1 MFKFPWEVNEL
12 RIVEHILQLVTENVA
27 GITELT
33 VKKACIG
40 LGYTGVTLDSG
51 HAGLCHTLSHE
62 MPAYCCQVNQRA
74 GKIGGSKAVDIAN
87 MARSWDINESI
98 LGFATLNALSQKF
111 FDEVKPTFD
120 IRSSNFVN
128 ELKVK
133 SSDIVVM
140 VGNLHPFIKQIRE
153 QAKELFIIERSPLLR
168 DEGTFPDT
176 AAEDLLPQA
185 DVVVAT
191 GSSLANGTID
201 RILELSDNVREFG
214 LVGPSASVIP
224 NPLFDRGVT
233 AIGGVKILD
242 GDKMI
247 QIIAEGGG
255 TPQLKPITE
264 FITIRPTT

>member
-1 MFKFPWEVNEL
+1 M
-12 RIVEHILQLVTENVA
+12 RIVEQVLKLVIKKVPEINRLN
-27 GITELT
+27 I
-33 VKKACIG
+33 KKACIG
-40 LGYTGVTLDSG
+40 LGYTGVTLESG

-62 MPAYCCQVNQRA
+62 MSPYCCQVNKRA
-74 GKIGGSKAVDIAN
+74 GKIAGSGAIDIAN
-87 MARSWDINESI
+87 MARSWDVNESV

-111 FDEVKPTFD
+111 LDEVKPAFD
-120 IRSSNFVN
+120 IRSSNFID
-128 ELKVK
+128 ELRVK
-133 SSDIVVM
+133 SSDTVVM
-140 VGNLHPFIKQIRE
+140 VGSLHPFIKPIRE
-153 QAKELFIIERSPLLR
+153 KAKELYIIERSPLLR
-168 DEGTFPDT
+168 EEGTFPDT

-201 RILELSDNVREFG
+201 RILELSNGTREFA
-214 LVGPSASVIP
+214 LVGPSANVIP

-242 GDKMI
+242 GDRMI

>member
-1 MFKFPWEVNEL
+1 M
-12 RIVEHILQLVTENVA
+12 RIVEQVLELVMKKVP
-27 GITELT
+27 GISTLT
-33 VKKACIG
+33 IKKACIG
-40 LGYTGVTLDSG
+40 LGYTGVTLESG

-62 MPAYCCQVNQRA
+62 MAPYCCQVNKRA
-74 GKIGGSKAVDIAN
+74 GKISGSKAIDIVN
-87 MARSWDINESI
+87 MARSWEVNESV

-111 FDEVKPTFD
+111 FDEVTSPFD
-120 IRSSNFVN
+120 IKSSNFIN
-128 ELKVK
+128 ELRVK
-133 SSDIVVM
+133 SSDTVVM
-140 VGNLHPFIKQIRE
+140 VGSLHPFIISIRKK
-153 QAKELFIIERSPLLR
+153 AKELYIIERSPLLR
-168 DEGTFPDT
+168 DEGAFPDT

-201 RILELSDNVREFG
+201 RILELSNSAREFG

-255 TPQLKPITE
+255 TPQLKSITE

>member
-1 MFKFPWEVNEL
+1 M
-12 RIVEHILQLVTENVA
+12 RIVEQVLELVIKKVP
-27 GITELT
+27 GISTLT
-33 VKKACIG
+33 IKKACIG

-62 MPAYCCQVNQRA
+62 MTPYCCQVNKRA
-74 GKIGGSKAVDIAN
+74 GKISGSKAIDIVN
-87 MARSWDINESI
+87 MAKSWEVNESV

-111 FDEVKPTFD
+111 FDEVTSPFNIK
-120 IRSSNFVN
+120 SSNFIN
-128 ELKVK
+128 ELRVK
-133 SSDIVVM
+133 SSDTVVM
-140 VGNLHPFIKQIRE
+140 IGSLHPFIKSIRE
-153 QAKELFIIERSPLLR
+153 KAKELYIIERSPLLR
-168 DEGTFPDT
+168 DEGSFPDT

-201 RILELSDNVREFG
+201 RILELSNNAREFG

-224 NPLFDRGVT
+224 TPLFDRGVT
-233 AIGGVKILD
+233 TIGGVKILD

-255 TPQLKPITE
+255 TPQLKSITE
-264 FITIRPTT
+264 FITIRPLT

>member
-1 MFKFPWEVNEL
+1 PEINRL
-12 RIVEHILQLVTENVA
+12 NI
-27 GITELT
+27 
-33 VKKACIG
+33 KKACIG
-40 LGYTGVTLDSG
+40 LGYTGVTLESG

-62 MPAYCCQVNQRA
+62 MSPYCCQVNKRA
-74 GKIGGSKAVDIAN
+74 GKIAGSGAIDIAN
-87 MARSWDINESI
+87 MARSWDVNESV

-111 FDEVKPTFD
+111 LDEVKPAFD
-120 IRSSNFVN
+120 IRSSNFID
-128 ELKVK
+128 ELRVK
-133 SSDIVVM
+133 SSDTVVM
-140 VGNLHPFIKQIRE
+140 VGSLHPFIKPIRE
-153 QAKELFIIERSPLLR
+153 KAKELYIIERSPLLR
-168 DEGTFPDT
+168 EEGTFPDT

-201 RILELSDNVREFG
+201 RILELSNGTREFA
-214 LVGPSASVIP
+214 LVGPSANVIP

-242 GDKMI
+242 GDRMI

>member
-1 MFKFPWEVNEL
+1 M
-12 RIVEHILQLVTENVA
+12 RIVEQVLKLVMEKVP
-27 GITELT
+27 GIKELT
-33 VKKACIG
+33 IKKACIG

-62 MPAYCCQVNQRA
+62 MPPYCCQVNKRA
-74 GKIGGSKAVDIAN
+74 GKIGGSKVIDIVN
-87 MARSWDINESI
+87 MARSWDVNESV

-111 FDEVKPTFD
+111 LDEAKPPFDVRVSNFINELRVKP
-120 IRSSNFVN
+120 
-128 ELKVK
+128 
-133 SSDIVVM
+133 SDIVVM
-140 VGNLHPFIKQIRE
+140 VGSLHPFIKPIRE
-153 QAKELFIIERSPLLR
+153 KARELYIIERSPLLR
-168 DEGTFPDT
+168 DEGIFPDT

-201 RILELSDNVREFG
+201 RILELSNNAREFG
-214 LVGPSASVIP
+214 LVGPSANVIP
-224 NPLFDRGVT
+224 NPLFDKGVT

-242 GDKMI
+242 GDRMI

-264 FITIRPTT
+264 FITIRPKT

>member
-1 MFKFPWEVNEL
+1 M
-12 RIVEHILQLVTENVA
+12 RIVEQVLKLVMKKVP
-27 GITELT
+27 GINGLT
-33 VKKACIG
+33 IKKACMG
-40 LGYTGVTLDSG
+40 LGYTGVTLESG

-62 MPAYCCQVNQRA
+62 MPPYCCQVNKRA
-74 GKIGGSKAVDIAN
+74 GKIGGSKAIDIAN
-87 MARSWDINESI
+87 MATSWDVNESV

-111 FDEVKPTFD
+111 LDEVKPPFD
-120 IRSSNFVN
+120 IRSSNFIN
-128 ELKVK
+128 ELRVK
-133 SSDIVVM
+133 PSDTVVM
-140 VGNLHPFIKQIRE
+140 VGSLHPFIKPIRE
-153 QAKELFIIERSPLLR
+153 KAKELYIIERSPLLR

-201 RILELSDNVREFG
+201 RILELSNNAKEFA
-214 LVGPSASVIP
+214 LVGPSANVIP

-242 GDKMI
+242 GDRMI

-255 TPQLKPITE
+255 TPQLKSITE

>member
-1 MFKFPWEVNEL
+1 M
-12 RIVEHILQLVTENVA
+12 RIVEQVLELVMKKVP
-27 GITELT
+27 GISTLT
-33 VKKACIG
+33 IKKACIG
-40 LGYTGVTLDSG
+40 LGYTGVTLESG

-62 MPAYCCQVNQRA
+62 MAPYCCQVNKRA
-74 GKIGGSKAVDIAN
+74 GKISGSKAIDIVN
-87 MARSWDINESI
+87 MARSWEVNESV

-111 FDEVKPTFD
+111 FDEVTSPFD
-120 IRSSNFVN
+120 IKSSNFIN
-128 ELKVK
+128 ELRVK
-133 SSDIVVM
+133 SSDTVVM
-140 VGNLHPFIKQIRE
+140 VGSLHPFIKSIRKK
-153 QAKELFIIERSPLLR
+153 AKELYIIERSPLLR
-168 DEGTFPDT
+168 DEGAFPDT

-201 RILELSDNVREFG
+201 RILELSNSAREFG

-255 TPQLKPITE
+255 TPQLKSITE

>member
-1 MFKFPWEVNEL
+1 M
-12 RIVEHILQLVTENVA
+12 RIVEQVLELVMKKVP
-27 GITELT
+27 GINGLT
-33 VKKACIG
+33 IKKACIG
-40 LGYTGVTLDSG
+40 LGYTGITLESG

-62 MPAYCCQVNQRA
+62 MPPYCCQVNKRA
-74 GKIGGSKAVDIAN
+74 GKIRGSKVIDIVK
-87 MARSWDINESI
+87 MARSWDVNESV

-111 FDEVKPTFD
+111 FDEVKSPFD
-120 IRSSNFVN
+120 IRSSNFIN
-128 ELKVK
+128 ELRVK
-133 SSDIVVM
+133 SSDTVVM
-140 VGNLHPFIKQIRE
+140 VGSLHPFIKPLRKK
-153 QAKELFIIERSPLLR
+153 AKELYIIERSPLLR

-201 RILELSDNVREFG
+201 RILELSNKASEFA
-214 LVGPSASVIP
+214 LVGPSATVIP

-255 TPQLKPITE
+255 TPQLKSITE